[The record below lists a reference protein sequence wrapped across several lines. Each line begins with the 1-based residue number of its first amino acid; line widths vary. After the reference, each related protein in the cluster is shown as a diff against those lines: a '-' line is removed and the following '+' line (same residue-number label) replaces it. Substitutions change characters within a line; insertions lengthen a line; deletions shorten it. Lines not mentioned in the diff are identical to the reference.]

1 MKKSELASQVA
12 TQASLSKTQAE
23 RAVDAVFSAI
33 GEALA
38 RGESV
43 VIPGFGTFATKA
55 RAARQGRNPR
65 TGEAIAIAASKT
77 PSFKAGKALREAV
90 RAESAGAIAR

>member
-1 MKKSELASQVA
+1 MKKSELAAQVA
-12 TQASLSKTQAE
+12 TQTSLSKAQAE

-33 GEALA
+33 GEALG

-43 VIPGFGTFATKA
+43 TVAGFGTFATTA
-55 RAARQGRNPR
+55 RAARQGRHPR
-65 TGEAIAIAASKT
+65 TGEPLAIAASKT

-90 RAESAGAIAR
+90 RA

>member
-1 MKKSELASQVA
+1 MTKSELASHVA
-12 TQASLSKTQAE
+12 SQASLPKAQAE
-23 RAVDAVFSAI
+23 RAVDALFSAI

-38 RGESV
+38 RSESV
-43 VIPGFGTFATKA
+43 TIPGFGTFAAKA

-65 TGEAIAIAASKT
+65 TGETIAIAASKA

-90 RAESAGAIAR
+90 RA